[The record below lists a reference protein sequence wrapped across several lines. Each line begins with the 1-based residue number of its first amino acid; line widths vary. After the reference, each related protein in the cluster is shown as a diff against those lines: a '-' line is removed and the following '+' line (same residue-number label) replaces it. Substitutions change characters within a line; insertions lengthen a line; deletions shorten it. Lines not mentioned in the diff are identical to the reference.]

1 MEALGLP
8 SLPTPT
14 LAFSSSH
21 HLKARKLCS
30 TASPWLRSCCPFPPK
45 VKALHRTHHLPVRKL
60 YTMCFAVL
68 LFFFFFFWR
77 WDLCNLGLILLFSFF
92 FPNGYLF
99 IFWFKRSAVKMVAND
114 TEEIELKQ
122 MREMSAARKRWDA
135 LVCSLYSRKLASFW
149 LFFFYKIWNF
159 ECGKCDMLIRTISS
173 FPYC

>member
-1 MEALGLP
+1 MKISKLVQIALFCDWLISTKNAGKIKQASSYSSASYDSVYLVMEALGLP

-68 LFFFFFFWR
+68 LFFFFSFDVEIFAIW
-77 WDLCNLGLILLFSFF
+77 GLYFCFHFF
-92 FPNGYLF
+92 FLMG
-99 IFWFKRSAVKMVAND
+99 IS
-114 TEEIELKQ
+114 
-122 MREMSAARKRWDA
+122 
-135 LVCSLYSRKLASFW
+135 
-149 LFFFYKIWNF
+149 LFF
-159 ECGKCDMLIRTISS
+159 DSS
-173 FPYC
+173 ALL